1 MPHSKGVEGKMVWG
15 HPGDLGLV
23 GGSSLQLAGGHRATL
38 TALPPFSADLLAE
51 YLEWLPQAM
60 HADVEKA
67 WPPTPNH

>member
-1 MPHSKGVEGKMVWG
+1 MPHSKGVGGKMVWG

-23 GGSSLQLAGGHRATL
+23 GGSALQLAGGHRATL
-38 TALPPFSADLLAE
+38 TTLPPFSADLLAE
-51 YLEWLPQAM
+51 YLEWLPQAV